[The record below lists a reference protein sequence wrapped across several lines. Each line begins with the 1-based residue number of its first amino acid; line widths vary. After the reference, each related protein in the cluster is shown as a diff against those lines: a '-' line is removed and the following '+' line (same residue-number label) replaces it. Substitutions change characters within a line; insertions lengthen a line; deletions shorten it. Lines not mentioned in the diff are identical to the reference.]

1 MSLRTNLKLVEAVNF
16 EEKVG
21 SFWAASNTS
30 EDLHYVHSLHQTI
43 PVQNST
49 SPELVSYF
57 LSQYSIK
64 GDVVLDPFCG
74 TGTVPLEVNLHGR
87 IAAFSDISPLA
98 MKMASI
104 KVEPSDITDVT
115 LLLQQCNVR
124 RPINL
129 SHYTE
134 HFRPFYDIDTFREL
148 VNLKVFLAEQPSSV
162 ARFVELVAMS
172 LMHGNSA
179 GFFSVYSSP
188 SISLAPQEQDLLNI
202 KRGQVPDYR
211 AVLPRILRK
220 AATILRDGVSGST
233 RLLHQK
239 NNSGVCD
246 ARDLSYMAAS
256 SVNLTITTPP
266 LPFMPDSFDQMWL
279 RSWFCGNSHRANHDS
294 DSLEGWQDL
303 MNASLLELARVTKPG
318 GRAVVNLKH
327 VKAGKELIPTDRIL
341 LQDVRESLCRYWDA
355 EGLVVNQPKG
365 STVKNRN
372 RDLRQEE
379 NSDRVVILRRR

>member
-1 MSLRTNLKLVEAVNF
+1 MSSRTNLKLVESTNF
-16 EEKVG
+16 EEKTG
-21 SFWAASNTS
+21 AFWASSSSN
-30 EDLHYVHSLHQTI
+30 EDLHYVHSLHQML
-43 PVQNST
+43 PLPNAT

-57 LSQYSIK
+57 LSQFSAK
-64 GDVVLDPFCG
+64 GDVILDPFCG
-74 TGTVPLEVNLHGR
+74 SGTVPLEANLHGR
-87 IAAFSDISPLA
+87 VAAFSDLSPFA
-98 MKMASI
+98 MKIASV
-104 KVEPSDITDVT
+104 KVEPADITDVT

-134 HFRPFYDIDTFREL
+134 HFKPFFDIDTFREL
-148 VNLKVFLAEQPSSV
+148 VNVKVFLSEQKSSV
-162 ARFVELVAMS
+162 ARFIELIAMS

-188 SISLAPQEQDLLNI
+188 SISLSPQEQDSLNL
-202 KRGQVPDYR
+202 KRGQTPDYR

-220 AATILRDGVSGST
+220 AATVLRDGVSGST

-246 ARDLSYMAAS
+246 ARDLSYLPAS

-279 RSWFCGNSHRANHDS
+279 RNWFAGSSHRS
-294 DSLEGWQDL
+294 SFESGSLEGWQDL

-318 GRAVVNLKH
+318 GRAVLNLRH
-327 VKAGKELIPTDRIL
+327 VKAGKDLLATDRVL
-341 LQDVRESLCRYWDA
+341 LQDVRESLSRYWDTEA
-355 EGLVVNQPKG
+355 LVVNQPKA

-372 RDLRQEE
+372 RELRQEE
-379 NSDRVVILRRR
+379 NSDRVIVLRRR